1 MTPQEIAEQ
10 FVRAINAHDLDCLA
24 DLMPSDHRFIDSMGD
39 VVEGRDTMVEG
50 WEAYFAM
57 VPDYKLEIS
66 RCFVATKGTTEVM
79 LAGKASGLYHSKDV
93 KPPDSSWSTPVA
105 LRAVVRDGQIAEWQV
120 YADNE
125 PIRQQIRT
133 ASV

>member
-1 MTPQEIAEQ
+1 
-10 FVRAINAHDLDCLA
+10 
-24 DLMPSDHRFIDSMGD
+24 
-39 VVEGRDTMVEG
+39 MVEG
-50 WEAYFAM
+50 WEAYFAI

-79 LAGKASGLYHSKDV
+79 LAGKASGSYHSKDV

-125 PIRQQIRT
+125 PIHQQMRR